1 MNPGQKMFYEFFM
14 ERVQE
19 GKEEEAKALLLK
31 NFELQE
37 KGGFTKEYLTTIMP
51 QYFELVKPEAVGELK
66 DAMAH
71 FGSRL

>member
-31 NFELQE
+31 NFEL
-37 KGGFTKEYLTTIMP
+37 
-51 QYFELVKPEAVGELK
+51 VKPEAVGELK